1 MSSIA
6 YVTDAKMLEYHRLCR
21 HRTILFWR
29 LSSKRKIT
37 DFRKGD
43 LLFFY
48 SKPVHGRKKGL
59 IGYAH
64 YDSTKRLSLKQMWKQ
79 YGEET
84 GYGTEEILREAIQKA
99 ARASKVEVPAQMRCL
114 YLTDVVFFLTP
125 VYPDEVGITIPTNL
139 ESYTYL
145 DKDDPK
151 ITVKILEKARRHGI
165 DLWSADPDVS
175 PDEIFRNDVTRH
187 QLAVISSLI
196 GKEAGSKKEKTAAHN
211 LAKERILQKNWEMI
225 RGSRTDCLSMDKNK
239 VVIAIPF
246 VFQSND
252 RDLRVRELIGK
263 ITIYRILTSKYGFE
277 RKVKFDVM
285 YEKPS
290 DDVKEMVETINHE

>member
-6 YVTDAKMLEYHRLCR
+6 YVTDAKMLEFHRLCR

-29 LSSKRKIT
+29 LSSKRRIT

-79 YGEET
+79 YGEKT
-84 GYGTEEILREAIQKA
+84 GYGTEEVMRDTIQKA
-99 ARASKVEVPAQMRCL
+99 AKASKVEVPAQMRCL

-125 VYPDEVGITIPTNL
+125 VYPDQVGIEIPSNL

-151 ITVKILEKARRHGI
+151 ITVKILERARKHGI

-187 QLAVISSLI
+187 QLAVIHNEI
-196 GKEAGSKKEKTAAHN
+196 GKESGTQKEKSISRH
-211 LAKERILQKNWEMI
+211 LAKERIQTKNWEMI
-225 RGSRTDCLSMDKNK
+225 RGSGTDCLSMDKNR
-239 VVIAIPF
+239 VIIAVPF
-246 VFQSND
+246 VSQAND
-252 RDLRVRELIGK
+252 RDLRVREFIGR
-263 ITIYRILTSKYGFE
+263 ICIYKMMTEKYGFE
-277 RKVKFDVM
+277 RKVKFEVMCEKPAEDVM
-285 YEKPS
+285 
-290 DDVKEMVETINHE
+290 EMVETINHE